1 MLKQCLILHNKNF
14 WRVGHYLP
22 IGARGLLRGVVCELV
37 CLVRLDEGISWGMS
51 LVRSK
56 SESIY
61 PSFDNLFGKC
71 AELECAV
78 KLVNYLEGACPSEP

>member
-1 MLKQCLILHNKNF
+1 MGACSLLHGIV
-14 WRVGHYLP
+14 R
-22 IGARGLLRGVVCELV
+22 ELV
-37 CLVRLDEGISWGMS
+37 RAVRLGEGIIWGIS

-61 PSFDNLFGKC
+61 PTFDDVSGQC

-78 KLVNYLEGACPSEP
+78 KLVNYPEGACPSES